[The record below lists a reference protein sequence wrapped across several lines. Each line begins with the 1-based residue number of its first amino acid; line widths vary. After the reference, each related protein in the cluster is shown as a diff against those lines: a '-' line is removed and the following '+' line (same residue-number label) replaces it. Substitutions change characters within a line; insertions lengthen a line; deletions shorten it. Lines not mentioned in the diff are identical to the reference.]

1 MKLRFFIF
9 IISILLG
16 STAFSQTSIELK
28 IIATNQNQLPEKLP
42 NSQPFRTKYEIQL
55 ALKEYINGLQ
65 KIGFLSASLDSLV
78 GDTIVQTA
86 YLFIG
91 QKFEWA
97 TLHTDSVDEEILSR
111 TGFRDKQF
119 LEKPFNPEQVSRFF
133 NDALTYL
140 ENTGYPFA
148 QIKLD
153 QIVIENDKIE
163 AAVILKKNKFYL
175 IDSIE
180 IIGENT
186 KLNRNYIENIIQ
198 VKAKTPYDERI
209 VKGIGKRIR
218 ENPFMA
224 ELKPYEVIFTENSC
238 KIILILK
245 PKKANVFDGII
256 GLQPQPDN
264 KGMVLTGDVK
274 ISLGNIVGQG
284 ERLNLRWQRLQDQT
298 QEINAAI
305 QVPFLF
311 KTPIG
316 FGYKLDIYR
325 RDTTF
330 NNVNHNFT
338 IPFMLNNGSQFR
350 GYFNKYATSLISTKL
365 YENSVEIPPYNDALN
380 NTYGVG
386 FTGFFVENKF
396 NPYSGWI
403 IDLTAGAGTNE
414 IIKNT
419 SLEQVNYD
427 SIELE
432 STFIESQIELSF
444 LQPITRNTT
453 LLLKANTGIKQST
466 NLVDNQ
472 LYRIG
477 GLHTLRGF
485 DEQSIF
491 ASSFA
496 IATIEYRLLFDENSR
511 ISVFSDIGWYE
522 QNSITNYKTDIPFGF
537 GAGITFGTGVGLFSL
552 NYAVGSQFGNP
563 LNLKTGKVH
572 FGFINFF

>member
-1 MKLRFFIF
+1 MVSFTAFTQTGIVLN
-9 IISILLG
+9 IIS
-16 STAFSQTSIELK
+16 E
-28 IIATNQNQLPEKLP
+28 NQKSLPEKF
-42 NSQPFRTKYEIQL
+42 STGQPFNTKYEIQL
-55 ALKEYINGLQ
+55 AIKNYVQKLQ
-65 KIGFLSASLDSLV
+65 KQGYLSASLDSLV
-78 GDTIVQTA
+78 GDTVKQTA
-86 YLFIG
+86 FLFIG

-97 TLHTDSVDEEILSR
+97 ILHTDSVDEEILSR

-119 LEKPFNPEQVSRFF
+119 SDKPFNPEEISRFF
-133 NDALTYL
+133 NDALSYL

-153 QIVIENDKIE
+153 QVRIDNQKIE
-163 AAVILKKNKFYL
+163 ASVILKKNKFYL
-175 IDSIE
+175 VDSIQ
-180 IIGENT
+180 IIGEDT
-186 KLNRNYIENIIQ
+186 RLNRNYIENIIQ
-198 VKAKTPYDERI
+198 VKAKAPYDERI
-209 VKGIGKRIR
+209 IKNIGKRIS
-218 ENPFMA
+218 ENPFMD

-298 QEINAAI
+298 QQINASI

-316 FGYKLDIYR
+316 FAYKLDIYR

-338 IPFMLNNGSQFR
+338 IPFTLSNGSQFK
-350 GYFNKYATSLISTKL
+350 GYFNKYNTSLISTHL

-386 FTGFFVENKF
+386 FSGFFVSNKF

-403 IDLTAGAGTNE
+403 IDLTAGAGSNK
-414 IIKNT
+414 IIKN
-419 SLEQVNYD
+419 SQLEQVNYD
-427 SIELE
+427 SISLE
-432 STFIESQIELSF
+432 SSFLESHVNLSF

-453 LLLKANTGIKQST
+453 LLLKANTAIKQSN

-522 QNSITNYKTDIPFGF
+522 QSSISNYKTDIPFGV

-552 NYAVGSQFGNP
+552 NYALGSQFGNP
-563 LNLKTGKVH
+563 VSFKTGKIH

>member
-1 MKLRFFIF
+1 MLSF
-9 IISILLG
+9 
-16 STAFSQTSIELK
+16 TAFTQAGIELK
-28 IIATNQNQLPEKLP
+28 IITTNQKPLPENFS
-42 NSQPFRTKYEIQL
+42 NSQPYNTIYEIQL
-55 ALKEYINGLQ
+55 AVKNYISDIQ
-65 KIGFLSASLDSLV
+65 KQGYLSASLDSMV
-78 GDTIVQTA
+78 GDTLVQTA
-86 YLFIG
+86 HVFIG
-91 QKFEWA
+91 QKFEW
-97 TLHTDSVDEEILSR
+97 TILHTDSVDEEILSR

-119 LEKPFNPEQVSRFF
+119 SEKPFNPDQVSQFF
-133 NDALTYL
+133 NDALSYL

-153 QIVIENDKIE
+153 QIVIDNKKIE
-163 AAVILKKNKFYL
+163 ASVILEKNKFYL
-175 IDSIE
+175 IDSIQ

-186 KLNRNYIENIIQ
+186 RLNRNYIENIIQ
-198 VKAKTPYDERI
+198 VKSKTPYDERI
-209 VKGIGKRIR
+209 VKNIGKRIR
-218 ENPFMA
+218 ENPFMD
-224 ELKPYEVIFTENSC
+224 ELKPFEVIFTEKSC

-284 ERLNLRWQRLQDQT
+284 ERLKLRWQRLQDQT
-298 QEINAAI
+298 QEINAALQI
-305 QVPFLF
+305 PFLF

-338 IPFMLNNGSQFR
+338 IPFTLSNGSQFK
-350 GYFNKYATSLISTKL
+350 GYFNKYSTSLISTQL
-365 YENSVEIPPYNDALN
+365 YENSVEVPPYNDALN

-414 IIKNT
+414 IIKN
-419 SLEQVNYD
+419 SQLEQVNYD
-427 SIELE
+427 SISLE
-432 STFIESQIELSF
+432 SSFIESHVQLSY
-444 LQPITRNTT
+444 LHPITRNTT
-453 LLLKANTGIKQST
+453 LLLKANTATKQSN

-477 GLHTLRGF
+477 GLNTLRGF

-511 ISVFSDIGWYE
+511 VSVFTDIGWYE
-522 QNSITNYKTDIPFGF
+522 QNSITNYKTDIPYGF

-552 NYAVGSQFGNP
+552 NYAMGSQFGSPVNF
-563 LNLKTGKVH
+563 KTGKVH